1 MKKII
6 AFFTLITL
14 LSMGLKAQGKKESID
29 ELNEAAEYYMSPE
42 VQDYGQAYE
51 TYDKLDKRDPSNPY
65 YKYKKGMCAF
75 HLPDKKQETVTLF
88 EAVYKMEPKESLV
101 LLNLGK
107 AYHINYRFDDAIKT
121 FNQFLTT
128 NPPATEKAEAE
139 QLIKNSEYGKNV
151 TQEMLQADIR
161 NLGAPV
167 NTIYQEYS
175 PTISADESVIIYT
188 YRGPNSAGGL
198 MNDKFQ
204 PDLKHG
210 TYYEDV
216 FMSRKDKDSLWSEPK
231 SIPNIDTKQHE
242 SSLALSPDGQTLY
255 TYKSTEQDSGDI
267 YESHLEGD
275 EWSVPIKTKGDVN
288 TNYYEGSCSITA
300 DGKLLYFTSERKGG
314 LGGRDLYVAEKAED
328 GSWRNVKNLGDKI
341 NTPDD
346 EDSPFIHPDGLTLF
360 FSSKGHSS
368 IGDYDI
374 FYSIKKEN
382 NWIEPLNMGYP
393 LNTTDD
399 DRFYV
404 MNANGQR
411 GYFSSNRVSNGGNG
425 SSDIFTVTPGIIGEK
440 PILAMVL
447 GYIYGND
454 TALSAQIEITKK
466 SNGEKIGPFTSNIKT
481 GKYLV
486 ALSPGE
492 NYTFHIRS
500 KDFGEVTEDLDI
512 AKLTKFVELRKDFHI
527 AKDGYK
533 DPHIVKNLNDI
544 LAALD
549 TITSVPDSLKLSA
562 DPVVTKVTN
571 NSTTPTKE
579 TATASNK
586 GKTNTS
592 TNPDKE
598 TATAS
603 NKGKNSSKNPKDKTS
618 NGKTSTEKST
628 TETSKD
634 ITSTTPT
641 DAKFPCDDFK
651 TIDFTALKGKSLND
665 VNVYNK
671 LLAIAEKICAEKMTF
686 KVQIGAYRHPENY
699 KYENLKEYGTPEVV
713 DYPDGITRFTQG
725 QFNGIKGAEEQRQ
738 KAINKG
744 QKDAWIVGFVD
755 GKRYTLEE
763 LIMVDFYNKN
773 ISQFN
778 ENLQDLKDYITYK

>member
-6 AFFTLITL
+6 AIFTFIVL
-14 LSMGLKAQGKKESID
+14 LSTGLQAQGKKESID
-29 ELNEAAEYYMSPE
+29 ELNEAAEYYMSTE
-42 VQDYGQAYE
+42 VQDYAQAYE

-88 EAVYKMEPKESLV
+88 EAVYKMDPKESLV

-128 NPPATEKAEAE
+128 SPPANEKAEAE
-139 QLIKNSEYGKNV
+139 KLIKNSEYGKNV

-167 NTIYQEYS
+167 NTVYQEYS

-188 YRGPNSAGGL
+188 YRGPNSTGGL

-204 PDLKHG
+204 TDAKHG

-216 FMSRKDKDSLWSEPK
+216 FMSRKDKDSAWSEPK
-231 SIPNIDTKQHE
+231 GIPNIDTKQHE

-255 TYKSTEQDSGDI
+255 TYKSTERDSGDI

-275 EWSVPIKTKGDVN
+275 EWSVPTKIKGDVN
-288 TNYYEGSCSITA
+288 TDYYEGSCSITA
-300 DGKLLYFTSERKGG
+300 DGKSLYFTSERKGG
-314 LGGRDLYVAEKAED
+314 LGGRDLYLAEKTED
-328 GSWRNVKNLGDKI
+328 GIWTNVKNLGDKI
-341 NTPDD
+341 NTSDD

-360 FSSKGHSS
+360 FSSKGHNS

-425 SSDIFTVTPGIIGEK
+425 SSDIFSVTPGIIGEK

-454 TALSAQIEITKK
+454 TALSAQIEVTKK

-500 KDFGEVTEDLDI
+500 KTFGEVTEDLDI

-527 AKDGYK
+527 VKDGYK

-549 TITSVPDSLKLSA
+549 TITSVPDSLKLEP
-562 DPVVTKVTN
+562 DPVVTRVNTTN
-571 NSTTPTKE
+571 PGKE
-579 TATASNK
+579 TAVAANK
-586 GKTNTS
+586 GKTN
-592 TNPDKE
+592 
-598 TATAS
+598 
-603 NKGKNSSKNPKDKTS
+603 SKTPKDKS
-618 NGKTSTEKST
+618 ANGKTTKTPSDKTSTDVASN
-628 TETSKD
+628 ETS
-634 ITSTTPT
+634 TGVGTTPT

-725 QFNGIKGAEEQRQ
+725 QFNGIKAAEAQRQ
-738 KAINKG
+738 KAIDKG

-778 ENLQDLKDYITYK
+778 ENLQELKDYITYK